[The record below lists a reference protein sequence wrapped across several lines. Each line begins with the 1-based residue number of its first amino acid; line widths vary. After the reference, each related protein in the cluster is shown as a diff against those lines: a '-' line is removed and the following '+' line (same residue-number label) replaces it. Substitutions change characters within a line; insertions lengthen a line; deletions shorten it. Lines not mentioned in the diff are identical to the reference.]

1 MSQVG
6 RMRVRKT
13 MKAVR
18 HREVSVLCGTIIK
31 ISIILLLAG
40 IDIFFQTLQEKDEKI
55 LY

>member
-1 MSQVG
+1 
-6 RMRVRKT
+6 

-18 HREVSVLCGTIIK
+18 HRGVSVLHRTIIK

-55 LY
+55 LD